1 MNSADRN
8 ASWRRPPVVSLAGA
22 ALLLLFAVPLPAV
35 AQEPSSGSRVAE
47 GARVYGNMCGRCHNP
62 RSPLERD
69 DRSWITII
77 NHMRVRGNLTGGQV
91 KDVLAFLQGTNND
104 PSQVSPIAA
113 ATGPTA
119 RHLGPSDAPINAE
132 LADRGAEL
140 VNARACL
147 GCHVIAGQGGNV
159 GPSLDGVVDRKGV
172 EFVRH
177 KLADPT
183 FNNATSMMPN
193 FGLSAEEI
201 EAILAYLA
209 RQKDDSSN

>member
-132 LADRGAEL
+132 LADRGLASAGEAPKAGGIDPAEL
-140 VNARACL
+140 AVWTTMAMAFHRITARIRCSRP
-147 GCHVIAGQGGNV
+147 GSPGMGG
-159 GPSLDGVVDRKGV
+159 
-172 EFVRH
+172 
-177 KLADPT
+177 
-183 FNNATSMMPN
+183 
-193 FGLSAEEI
+193 
-201 EAILAYLA
+201 
-209 RQKDDSSN
+209 SSTAWMVLT